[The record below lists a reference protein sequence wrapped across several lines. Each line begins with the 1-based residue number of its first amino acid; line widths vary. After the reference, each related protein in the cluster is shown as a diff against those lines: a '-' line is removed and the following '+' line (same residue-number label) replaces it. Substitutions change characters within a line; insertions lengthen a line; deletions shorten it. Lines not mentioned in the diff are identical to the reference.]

1 MQISK
6 RLMLVILHL
15 AVYGGFFLWVGG
27 GIWVAVPLAAVL
39 IWISVVDIERF
50 EIPDA
55 ASALLFLGGVGF
67 VIFWPVTFVWDH
79 VLGAVIWPLV
89 FWLVGVVYLRWRGV
103 HGLGFGDVKL
113 MAGIALWVG
122 YQGAILVV
130 LAASLA
136 GIAVLLAYMFT
147 QKGKML
153 EIGKSA
159 VAFGPFLCLSAWV
172 VWLQGVSQ

>member
-1 MQISK
+1 MW
-6 RLMLVILHL
+6 LLFFHAVI
-15 AVYGGFFLWVGG
+15 YGGFAWGASVPTWISVG
-27 GIWVAVPLAAVL
+27 LAMIL

-55 ASALLFLGGVGF
+55 ASAVLFITGGAYVLL
-67 VIFWPVTFVWDH
+67 WPGILILDH
-79 VLGAVIWPLV
+79 VLGAMIWPSL
-89 FWLVGVVYLRWRGV
+89 FWLVGVVYLCWRGV

-122 YQGAILVV
+122 FQGAVLVV

-136 GIAVLLAYMFT
+136 GIAVLLVYMMV
-147 QKGKML
+147 QRGKMV

-159 VAFGPFLCLSAWV
+159 VAFGPFLCLSAWA
-172 VWLQGVSQ
+172 VWLQGVFQ